1 MPRVTIADVARAA
14 GVGLS
19 TVDRVMNGRRKV
31 KPATAAHVLETA
43 ERLGF
48 YGSAA
53 IRDRLRAQSVQV
65 TLDFILLRR
74 TTPFYQKVGEALI
87 EAAQRRSDVRIRP
100 RLRFPEELTPR
111 AMADELLALRGK
123 SDGVA
128 IVASDH
134 PLVSAAI
141 AELAEAGTPV
151 IALVTD
157 LSAPM
162 RRGYVGHDYW
172 RVGRTA
178 GWLVHRLAA
187 GPGKIGLVI
196 GSHRYLSQEA
206 MEMGFRSYF
215 RDRQAGFTV
224 LEPIANLE
232 NPALGCEATLELLS
246 RHPDLRG
253 LYVAGGGVE
262 GVFEALRD
270 SRLPDRL
277 VTVCMAQTEGSAAAL
292 QEDLIQVVLSHPYRA
307 LAEAAVDTLV
317 TVLSRPEA
325 SGLQQVLLP
334 FDIVTAENL

>member
-1 MPRVTIADVARAA
+1 
-14 GVGLS
+14 
-19 TVDRVMNGRRKV
+19 
-31 KPATAAHVLETA
+31 
-43 ERLGF
+43 
-48 YGSAA
+48 
-53 IRDRLRAQSVQV
+53 
-65 TLDFILLRR
+65 
-74 TTPFYQKVGEALI
+74 
-87 EAAQRRSDVRIRP
+87 
-100 RLRFPEELTPR
+100 
-111 AMADELLALRGK
+111 MADELLALKGK
-123 SDGVA
+123 SDGAA

-157 LSAPM
+157 LTASL

-178 GWLVHRLAA
+178 GWVVDRLAA
-187 GPGKIGLVI
+187 APGKVGVVI

-215 RDRQAGFTV
+215 RERRAGFEV

-232 NPALGCEATLELLS
+232 NPALGCEATLELLA

-262 GVFEALRD
+262 GVFDALRD
-270 SRLPDRL
+270 SRLPERF
-277 VTVCMAQTEGSAAAL
+277 VTVCMALTEGSAAAL
-292 QEDLIQVVLSHPYRA
+292 QQDLIQVVLSHPYRA

-317 TVLSRPEA
+317 TAVSRPEDP
-325 SGLQQVLLP
+325 GLLQVLLP